1 MTARK
6 PYPFPCAVCA
16 RPALERNWYGIG
28 PCCTTS
34 APYDPLEDEGTGRRH
49 HAVFEN
55 PDGIPWS
62 QVEPVHDD
70 HERTPNP

>member
-1 MTARK
+1 VTARK

-34 APYDPLEDEGTGRRH
+34 APHDPLEDEGTGRRH
-49 HAVFEN
+49 HSLFEN
-55 PDGIPWS
+55 QDGIPWS
-62 QVEPVHDD
+62 QVEPLHDD

>member
-62 QVEPVHDD
+62 QVEPLHDD

>member
-1 MTARK
+1 VTARK

-62 QVEPVHDD
+62 QVEPLHDD